1 MTPAQLIHM
10 GAYGGLHG
18 DSRNLPYGGCHKQGR
33 SESDLALAALFRGA
47 KLDIVSDMTT

>member
-1 MTPAQLIHM
+1 MGVCMVIVEICHM
-10 GAYGGLHG
+10 V
-18 DSRNLPYGGCHKQGR
+18 DVTNRDV